1 MNDSERRRSP
11 RRGVHDDHGI
21 VSTKIRPG
29 HPARI
34 IDVSAGGALIE
45 TPQRLLPGRTLELQ
59 IEGRDRREIV
69 RGSIVRCSVAR
80 VCATSVCYRAAIHFE
95 RHLPWFAEPPIADGY
110 ELPSADT
117 SGGRVTQ
124 SVL

>member
-1 MNDSERRRSP
+1 MNDSERRRTP
-11 RRGVHDDHGI
+11 RHGAQDDHGI

-45 TPQRLLPGRTLELQ
+45 TPHRLLPGRTLELQ
-59 IEGRDRREIV
+59 IEGRDRHTIV
-69 RGSIVRCSVAR
+69 RGRIVRCSVAR
-80 VCATSVCYRAAIHFE
+80 VCAASVSYRAAIHFE
-95 RHLPWFAEPPIADGY
+95 RPLPWFVEPQIADGY

-117 SGGRVTQ
+117 SGGRATQ